1 MNIKLNEEYRITSDG
16 VRNITLQKMTY
27 IKNIETGELEPT
39 GKYKDIGYYGKLEH
53 CLDGIL
59 DREIVVSNAT
69 TLNELIEVIKT
80 VRKEIKTLEIKIVK
94 GRGSKDE

>member
-59 DREIVVSNAT
+59 DREIIVSNVT
-69 TLNELIEVIKT
+69 SLNELIEVIKT
-80 VRKEIKTLEIKIVK
+80 VREEIETLKINTVK
-94 GRGSKDE
+94 GGTNQNE

>member
-39 GKYKDIGYYGKLEH
+39 GKYKDIGYYRKLEH

-59 DREIVVSNAT
+59 DREIIVSNVT
-69 TLNELIEVIKT
+69 SLNELIEVIKT
-80 VRKEIKTLEIKIVK
+80 VREEIKTLEIKIVK
-94 GRGSKDE
+94 GRGNKDE

>member
-59 DREIVVSNAT
+59 DREIIVSNVT
-69 TLNELIEVIKT
+69 SLNELIEVIKT
-80 VRKEIKTLEIKIVK
+80 VREEIKTLEIKIVK
-94 GRGSKDE
+94 GRGNKDE